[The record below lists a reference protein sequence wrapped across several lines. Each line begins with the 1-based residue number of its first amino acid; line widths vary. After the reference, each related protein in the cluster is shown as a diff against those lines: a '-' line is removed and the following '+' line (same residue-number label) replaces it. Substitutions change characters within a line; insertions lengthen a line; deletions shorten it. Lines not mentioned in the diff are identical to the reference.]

1 MSRAYPNITGV
12 PVGEAIA
19 RVSEVLGALAGATR
33 WGAAAAI
40 LAGFVVLIGAAC
52 TGAPA
57 RSREAAILKS
67 LGATRA
73 QILRSFLLRA
83 GLLCASAAIV
93 ALAAGLTGALAVN
106 HFVFDSDFAV
116 IWPSAFTILACGI
129 LANLIANI
137 GFSLR
142 ALQAK
147 PAQMLRGEV

>member
-1 MSRAYPNITGV
+1 MLFRS
-12 PVGEAIA
+12 
-19 RVSEVLGALAGATR
+19 
-33 WGAAAAI
+33 
-40 LAGFVVLIGAAC
+40 LAGFVVLIGAAG

-83 GLLCASAAIV
+83 GLLGAAAAIV
-93 ALAAGLTGALAVN
+93 ALAAGLTGAWAVN

-116 IWPSAFTILACGI
+116 IWPSAFTIIACGI

-147 PAQMLRGEV
+147 PAQMLRGEG